1 MPVLK
6 IMEFR
11 YAVCRGPVWESD
23 CLGLGN
29 LFYVYFSLNQI
40 ILQVRCANFT
50 IRSEWYLLN
59 TLLPRNTRKYTEE
72 KMKTKY

>member
-50 IRSEWYLLN
+50 IEVNGTCLIPYCHGIHG
-59 TLLPRNTRKYTEE
+59 NTRK
-72 KMKTKY
+72 KR

>member
-29 LFYVYFSLNQI
+29 LFYVYFSLNQT

-50 IRSEWYLLN
+50 ILCFLTIRHGGEWGVFFIDD
-59 TLLPRNTRKYTEE
+59 TT
-72 KMKTKY
+72 